1 MVLKQAKMGLRG
13 GVAAGEVCRRG
24 GGLSGMDLTPLN
36 GLSNISL
43 NYTRV

>member
-13 GVAAGEVCRRG
+13 GSCRG
-24 GGLSGMDLTPLN
+24 GGLSPGWGFVWILRHLTGCP
-36 GLSNISL
+36 SL